1 MRIQPHK
8 IGLLFGMLLGG
19 THFCWSLLVLLGW
32 AQPLI
37 NFIFWAHMIQP
48 VYVIKAFDPVAA
60 LTLILITTALG
71 YLAGVI
77 GGALWNRIHR
87 PGEAAASSGRDPK

>member
-8 IGLLFGMLLGG
+8 IGLLLGTLTGGM
-19 THFCWSLLVLLGW
+19 HFCWSLLVLLGW

-48 VYVIKAFDPVAA
+48 IYVIKAFDPVAA
-60 LTLILITTALG
+60 LTLILITTGIG
-71 YLAGVI
+71 YLVGVI
-77 GGALWNRIHR
+77 GGALWSRIQR
-87 PGEAAASSGRDPK
+87 PGEPAQ